1 MWLNSN
7 DGAGVRERPEGR
19 EMALEGKEM
28 KESKETKPKRAMGI
42 ERKVQ
47 ALHDILLQ
55 IYGPERL
62 VLKAGKLHALSDLR
76 SEELGR
82 RVLALQ
88 KIILDDP
95 SLSDVPSRP
104 QISRIL
110 RRLEEEL
117 SDVLARRSLEEELE
131 KRIGERMQE
140 RHEEYVRDIRSQL
153 LKEEAGPETPET
165 LKKLARLIKLDEGG
179 LKGGSLAD
187 LRPKSLQEVVG
198 QEEAIQSLLAK
209 LLTPFPQH
217 ILLYGPP
224 GVGKT
229 TVARLALH
237 AASMVAYS
245 PFAEGAPFVE
255 VDGSTLRW
263 DPREVTNPLLGSVHD
278 PIYQGARRDLAEGGI
293 PEPKTGLVTDAHG
306 GVLFVDEI
314 GEMDPILQNKLLKVL
329 EDKKVSFDSPYYD
342 AQDPNVPQ
350 YVRKL
355 FEDGAPADF
364 VLIGATTRG
373 PEDISPALR
382 SRCVEVFFDPL
393 TPAQVE
399 RIAQDTAQ
407 RLGVKISPAALELI
421 GRYTL
426 DGRRAT
432 ALVLDAYGLNHQA
445 LGVKPEL
452 LDAPDM
458 RVVIARARLTQ
469 VKPATARTGAL
480 IGRISGLA
488 VAGFIGTILEIEAEV
503 FPAYEKGRG
512 HWRFNETAGSMARDS
527 VFNAG
532 AALRRLLN
540 RDLND
545 YDVHVNVVGGGNI
558 DGPSAGLAIF
568 LAIYSALTGS
578 AIRQDVAVT
587 GELALSGLV
596 KPVGGIPEKVLGA
609 RQAGISLVIVPKEN
623 APDLPSLGDG
633 PDIRV
638 VERVEEA
645 LIEVLR

>member
-1 MWLNSN
+1 MAAEQN
-7 DGAGVRERPEGR
+7 DAP
-19 EMALEGKEM
+19 
-28 KESKETKPKRAMGI
+28 KPKRGLALD
-42 ERKVQ
+42 RKVQ

-62 VLKAGKLHALSDLR
+62 VLKAGKLHALQDLR
-76 SEELGR
+76 SDAIGR

-88 KIILDDP
+88 KLILDDP
-95 SLSDVPSRP
+95 SLAEVPERR
-104 QISRIL
+104 QISKIL
-110 RRLEEEL
+110 HRLEEEL
-117 SDVLARRSLEEELE
+117 ADILARRSLEEELE

-140 RHEEYVRDIRSQL
+140 RHEEYVRDIRTQL
-153 LKEEAGPETPET
+153 LKEETGPETPET
-165 LKKLARLIKLDEGG
+165 LKKLARLIKLDEAG
-179 LKGGSLAD
+179 LAGGSLAD
-187 LRPKSLQEVVG
+187 LRPKSLKEVVG
-198 QEEAIQSLLAK
+198 QEEPIKSLLAK
-209 LLTPFPQH
+209 LVTPYPQH

-229 TVARLALH
+229 TVARLALE
-237 AASMVAYS
+237 AASAVEFS
-245 PFAEGAPFVE
+245 PFAKDAPFVE

-329 EDKKVSFDSPYYD
+329 EDKRVSFDSPYYD
-342 AQDPNVPQ
+342 PQDPNVPQ

-364 VLIGATTRG
+364 ILIGATTRS
-373 PEDISPALR
+373 PEDLNPALR
-382 SRCVEVFFDPL
+382 SRCVQVYFDPL

-399 RIAQDTAQ
+399 HIAADMAV
-407 RLGVKISPAALELI
+407 RLGVAVSPEALALV

-426 DGRRAT
+426 DGRRA
-432 ALVLDAYGLNHQA
+432 AGLILDAYGLRYQSEGVRPDA
-445 LGVKPEL
+445 LSEEDL
-452 LDAPDM
+452 
-458 RVVIARARLTQ
+458 RVVIAGARLVQ
-469 VKPATARTGAL
+469 VKSVTQTHEARVGH
-480 IGRISGLA
+480 ISGLA
-488 VAGFIGTILEIEAEV
+488 VAGFIGMVLEIEAEV
-503 FPAYEKGRG
+503 FPAHDKGRG

-532 AALRRLLN
+532 AALRRLID

-568 LAIYSALTGS
+568 LAIYSAITGS
-578 AIRQDVAVT
+578 PLRQDLAVT

-609 RQAGISLVIVPKEN
+609 RQAGIGTVLVPAEN
-623 APDLPSLGDG
+623 QPDLPQLSDG
-633 PDIRV
+633 PHV
-638 VERVEEA
+638 VLVERAEQA
-645 LIEVLR
+645 LAEVLA

>member
-1 MWLNSN
+1 
-7 DGAGVRERPEGR
+7 
-19 EMALEGKEM
+19 MALER
-28 KESKETKPKRAMGI
+28 ESEHRARRGI
-42 ERKVQ
+42 PVDRKVQ

-55 IYGPERL
+55 IFGPERL
-62 VLKAGKLHALSDLR
+62 VLKASKLHALQELR
-76 SEELGR
+76 SDRLEV

-95 SLSDVPSRP
+95 SLTEPP
-104 QISRIL
+104 E
-110 RRLEEEL
+110 RRNIGRVLQHLEAEL
-117 SDVLARRSLEEELE
+117 ADVLARRSIEEDLE
-131 KRIGERMQE
+131 KRIGERMQD
-140 RHEEYVRDIRSQL
+140 RHEEYVRDIRAQL

-179 LKGGSLAD
+179 LQGGSMAD
-187 LRPKSLQEVVG
+187 LRPKTLDEVVG
-198 QEEAIQSLLAK
+198 QDAAVQSLLAK
-209 LLTPFPQH
+209 LLTPYPQH

-229 TVARLALH
+229 TVARLALQ
-237 AASMVAYS
+237 AARQVSFS
-245 PFAEGAPFVE
+245 PFREDAPFVE

-329 EDKKVSFDSPYYD
+329 EDKRVSFESPYYD
-342 AQDPNVPQ
+342 PQDPNVPQ

-355 FEDGAPADF
+355 FDEGAPADF
-364 VLIGATTRG
+364 VLIGATTRS
-373 PEDISPALR
+373 PDELSPALR
-382 SRCVEVFFDPL
+382 SRCVEVYFEPL
-393 TPAQVE
+393 NPAHVA
-399 RIAQDTAQ
+399 RIAGDTAS
-407 RLGVKISPAALELI
+407 RLGVAINPQALQAI

-432 ALVLDAYGLNHQA
+432 TLVLDAFGMRYQA
-445 LGVKPEL
+445 DGTKPDQLTLEDL
-452 LDAPDM
+452 
-458 RVVIARARLTQ
+458 RIAIQRQRLIQ
-469 VKPATARTGAL
+469 VKMPLNTGEVL
-480 IGRISGLA
+480 IGRVRGLA
-488 VAGFIGTILEIEAEV
+488 VSGFIGLVLEIEAEV
-503 FPAYEKGRG
+503 FSAHGKGQGR
-512 HWRFNETAGSMARDS
+512 WRFNETAGSMARDS

-532 AALRRLLN
+532 AALRRLIN

-568 LAIYSALTGS
+568 LAIYSALTGT

-587 GELALSGLV
+587 GELSLSGLV
-596 KPVGGIPEKVLGA
+596 KPVGGVPEKVLGA
-609 RQAGISLVIVPKEN
+609 RQADIPRVLIPREN
-623 APDLPSLGDG
+623 QHDLPDLPDG
-633 PDIRV
+633 PAILLVD
-638 VERVEEA
+638 RVEDA
-645 LIEVLR
+645 LREVMV

>member
-1 MWLNSN
+1 MT
-7 DGAGVRERPEGR
+7 
-19 EMALEGKEM
+19 LETKGD
-28 KESKETKPKRAMGI
+28 KPKRGLVI
-42 ERKVQ
+42 DRKVQ

-62 VLKAGKLHALSDLR
+62 VLKAGKLHALQDLR
-76 SEELGR
+76 SEQLGR

-95 SLSDVPSRP
+95 SLTVVPERP
-104 QISRIL
+104 QITRIL
-110 RRLEEEL
+110 HRLEEEL
-117 SDVLARRSLEEELE
+117 SDILARRSLEEELE
-131 KRIGERMQE
+131 KRIGERMQD
-140 RHEEYVRDIRSQL
+140 RHEEYVRDIRAQL
-153 LKEEAGPETPET
+153 LKEETGPETPET

-187 LRPKSLQEVVG
+187 LRPKALNEVVG

-209 LLTPFPQH
+209 LVTPFPQH

-229 TVARLALH
+229 TVARLALK
-237 AASMVAYS
+237 AACAIEFS
-245 PFAEGAPFVE
+245 PFAEEAPFVE

-329 EDKKVSFDSPYYD
+329 EDKRVSFDSPYYD
-342 AQDPNVPQ
+342 PQDPNVPQ

-355 FEDGAPADF
+355 FEDGAPANF
-364 VLIGATTRG
+364 VLIGATTRS
-373 PEDISPALR
+373 PEDLSPALR
-382 SRCVEVFFDPL
+382 SRCVEVYFDPL

-399 RIAQDTAQ
+399 RIAEDTAK
-407 RLGVKISPAALELI
+407 RLGVSISSTALELI

-432 ALVLDAYGLNHQA
+432 ALVLDAYGLRHQSE
-445 LGVKPEL
+445 GTKPTL
-452 LDAPDM
+452 LDADDL
-458 RVVIARARLTQ
+458 RLVIARARLTQ
-469 VKPATARTGAL
+469 VKAEKAKTGVL
-480 IGRISGLA
+480 VGRVSGLA
-488 VAGFIGTILEIEAEV
+488 VAGFIGTVLEIEAEV
-503 FPAYEKGRG
+503 FPAHEKGRG
-512 HWRFNETAGSMARDS
+512 QWRFNETAGSMARDS

-578 AIRQDVAVT
+578 PIRQDVAVT
-587 GELALSGLV
+587 GELALSGMV

-609 RQAGISLVIVPKEN
+609 RQAGIPLVIVPKEN
-623 APDLPSLGDG
+623 AADLPILSDG
-633 PDIRV
+633 PKILV

-645 LIEVLR
+645 LKEVLI